1 MWTRW
6 TNRMLIVY
14 LDKNTKTVLY
24 LEQRLAE
31 SRETMSA
38 LLVMLS
44 PEDAPDYV
52 MKDLIDE

>member
-31 SRETMSA
+31 SRKTMSA

>member
-6 TNRMLIVY
+6 TNRMLTVY

>member
-6 TNRMLIVY
+6 TNRILIVY
-14 LDKNTKTVLY
+14 PDKNTKTVLY
-24 LEQRLAE
+24 LEQRLPE
-31 SRETMSA
+31 SRTMSA
-38 LLVMLS
+38 LLMMLS

>member
-1 MWTRW
+1 
-6 TNRMLIVY
+6 MLIVY
-14 LDKNTKTVLY
+14 PDKNTKTVLY
-24 LEQRLAE
+24 LEQRLPE
-31 SRETMSA
+31 SRTMSA

>member
-6 TNRMLIVY
+6 TNRILIVY
-14 LDKNTKTVLY
+14 PDKNTKTVLY
-24 LEQRLAE
+24 LEQRLPE
-31 SRETMSA
+31 SRTMSA

>member
-1 MWTRW
+1 
-6 TNRMLIVY
+6 MLIVY